1 MSDSEGYDSDE
12 LIVGNN
18 QDDFIEN
25 KNQAKEKIEKKAA
38 IFVEQM
44 VHLHY
49 HQRTMRK
56 GLTIIQGL
64 PEDLDLKKITK
75 HFKLAF
81 CTSGVV
87 KSDDKLGMVIQLQGE
102 HRKKI
107 AKFCMEN
114 GIAGKEN
121 IKIHGF

>member
-1 MSDSEGYDSDE
+1 MSDSDYDSEE

-18 QDDFIEN
+18 QDDFNEN
-25 KNQAKEKIEKKAA
+25 KMEAIAKVDKKAA

-102 HRKKI
+102 HRKKV